1 MDSVKR
7 DYRSVLRAGQARQTR
22 RTIIAAATTVFVEH
36 GFAGATIDA
45 VAAAAQV
52 SRRTVFTAVGGKVE
66 LLKTAL
72 DWAITGDDEDAPLA
86 ERDELSAALAQDDPA
101 LLLEGWVN
109 VLVDVA
115 IRVAPLFRALEVA
128 ADSDESA
135 RALLEQYQRQRLD
148 GARTVVAR
156 LDELGALTD
165 RIGRPEAI
173 DIAWLAGDPALF
185 SRLVGSRGWSRR
197 RFRTWLIQL
206 AAGQL
211 LLQDVVR

>member
-7 DYRSVLRAGQARQTR
+7 DYRSSLRDGQARQTR
-22 RTIIAAATTVFVEH
+22 RTVIAAATAVFVEH

-45 VAAAAQV
+45 VAATADV
-52 SRRTVFTAVGGKVE
+52 SRKTVFTAVGGKVE

-72 DWAITGDDEDAPLA
+72 DWAITGDDEDATLA
-86 ERDELSAALAQDDPA
+86 ERAELSAALADDDPA
-101 LLLEGWVN
+101 RLLTGWVD

-115 IRVAPLFRALEVA
+115 IRVGPLFRALEVA
-128 ADSDESA
+128 ADSDEAA
-135 RALLEQYQRQRLD
+135 RALLGQYQRQRLD

-165 RIGRPEAI
+165 GLRRADAI

-185 SRLVGSRGWSRR
+185 SRLVGTRGWSQR
-197 RFRTWLIQL
+197 RFRAWLVQL
-206 AAGQL
+206 TGSQL
-211 LLQDVVR
+211 LRHDLVR

>member
-7 DYRSVLRAGQARQTR
+7 DYRSALRAGQARQTR
-22 RTIIAAATTVFVEH
+22 RTVIAAATTVFVEH

-52 SRRTVFTAVGGKVE
+52 SRKTVFTAVGGKVE

-72 DWAITGDDEDAPLA
+72 DWAITGDDEEATLA

-101 LLLEGWVN
+101 LLVEGWVN

-128 ADSDESA
+128 ADSEVSA
-135 RALLEQYQRQRLD
+135 QALLQRYQQQRLD

-165 RIGRPEAI
+165 RKRRTDAI

-185 SRLVGSRGWSRR
+185 GRMVGIRGWSHR
-197 RFRTWLIQL
+197 RFRTWLVQL
-206 AAGQL
+206 TSSQL
-211 LLQDVVR
+211 LCAH

>member
-7 DYRSVLRAGQARQTR
+7 DYHSALRAGQARQTR
-22 RTIIAAATTVFVEH
+22 RTVIAAATTVFVEH

-52 SRRTVFTAVGGKVE
+52 SRKTVFTAVGGKVE

-72 DWAITGDDEDAPLA
+72 DWAITGDDEEATLA

-115 IRVAPLFRALEVA
+115 IRVAPLFHALEVA
-128 ADSDESA
+128 ADSEA
-135 RALLEQYQRQRLD
+135 AAQALLQQYQQQRLD
-148 GARTVVAR
+148 GARRVVTR
-156 LDELGALTD
+156 LDELGALSDRNRRTD
-165 RIGRPEAI
+165 AI

-185 SRLVGSRGWSRR
+185 GRMVGIRGWSHR
-197 RFRTWLIQL
+197 RFRTWLVQL
-206 AAGQL
+206 TSSQL
-211 LLQDVVR
+211 LRAH

>member
-7 DYRSVLRAGQARQTR
+7 EYRSSLRAGQARQTR
-22 RTIIAAATTVFVEH
+22 RTIVAAATAVFVEH
-36 GFAGATIDA
+36 GFASATIDA
-45 VAAAAQV
+45 VAEAAEV
-52 SRRTVFTAVGGKVE
+52 SRKTVFTAVGGKVE

-72 DWAITGDDEDAPLA
+72 DWAITGDDEEAALA
-86 ERDELSAALAQDDPA
+86 DRDELSAALAENDPA
-101 LLLEGWVN
+101 RLLEGWVN

-135 RALLEQYQRQRLD
+135 RALFEQYQRQRLD

-165 RIGRPEAI
+165 RLRRADAI

-185 SRLVGSRGWSRR
+185 TRLVGTRGWSHR
-197 RFRTWLIQL
+197 RFRIWLIQL
-206 AAGQL
+206 AGSQL
-211 LLQDVVR
+211 LRAA